1 MKPTSK
7 QDRRKP
13 RRMYIT
19 PPKPLKPARTS
30 LCSFLRAASGDYP
43 PSGRRP
49 CCKPVLVSPHHP
61 RPGHWEG
68 LAGPRAPTSPLAG
81 PRLRFLVATP
91 LPPLPRRRAPG
102 VDAVLVRVRPVL
114 LAPVLLLA
122 LAFRRF
128 LAVLF
133 LFMVCL
139 HQDSLSEMDG
149 SSGSD
154 SLV

>member
-1 MKPTSK
+1 M
-7 QDRRKP
+7 
-13 RRMYIT
+13 
-19 PPKPLKPARTS
+19 L
-30 LCSFLRAASGDYP
+30 LRGASGDCP

-61 RPGHWEG
+61 RPGRWEG

-81 PRLRFLVATP
+81 PRVRLLVAAPLAP

-114 LAPVLLLA
+114 LAPFLLLA

-133 LFMVCL
+133 LFVVLLFVGGQGVLNC
-139 HQDSLSEMDG
+139 
-149 SSGSD
+149 
-154 SLV
+154 VN